1 MAIEYRITLDDEHE
15 FSYRIELERQY
26 DPYAAAQTPRWTR
39 LENNRCSN
47 CPLNPAQYSH
57 CPAAVDLHRVIEDF
71 RGLPAFKKVSVQVRT
86 PEREYIKHAGL
97 EEGLRALL
105 GVIMATSACPLLG
118 RLKPMAQQH
127 LPFASN
133 QEFILR
139 AVSLYLMRQY
149 FNFRRPA
156 RRLGAEGA
164 GEAVPAVA
172 TGESGVLA
180 ANPRDLRGR
189 LEPEGFPQFLL
200 HGIEHELFA
209 GGATAE
215 GAAAADERGHAR
227 RLKPGGPRRARC
239 LT

>member
-26 DPYAAAQTPRWTR
+26 DPHIAGQTPRWTR

-71 RGLPAFKKVSVQVRT
+71 RGLPAFKKVSVLVRT

-118 RLKPMAQQH
+118 KLKPMAQQH

-149 FNFRRPA
+149 FNFREGRHADWELKGLVKQFQQLQLVNQAFWQRIHETCEGDSNLKAFLSFFSMASSMSYSLEAQLQKVRPLLMSGDM
-156 RRLGAEGA
+156 LGA
-164 GEAVPAVA
+164 
-172 TGESGVLA
+172 
-180 ANPRDLRGR
+180 
-189 LEPEGFPQFLL
+189 
-200 HGIEHELFA
+200 
-209 GGATAE
+209 
-215 GAAAADERGHAR
+215 
-227 RLKPGGPRRARC
+227 
-239 LT
+239 

>member
-15 FSYRIELERQY
+15 FRYRIELERQY
-26 DPYAAAQTPRWTR
+26 DPQIAAQTPRWTR

-47 CPLNPAQYSH
+47 CPLNPAQHSH

-71 RGLPAFKKVSVQVRT
+71 RGLPAFKKVAVQVRT
-86 PEREYIKHAGL
+86 PEREYTKQVGL

-118 RLKPMAQQH
+118 KLKPMAQQH

-149 FNFRRPA
+149 FNFREGRHADWELNGLVKQFQQLQLVNQAFWQRIHETCEGDSNLKAFLSFFSMASSMSYSLEAQLQKVRPLLMSGDM
-156 RRLGAEGA
+156 LGA
-164 GEAVPAVA
+164 
-172 TGESGVLA
+172 
-180 ANPRDLRGR
+180 
-189 LEPEGFPQFLL
+189 
-200 HGIEHELFA
+200 
-209 GGATAE
+209 
-215 GAAAADERGHAR
+215 
-227 RLKPGGPRRARC
+227 
-239 LT
+239 

>member
-26 DPYAAAQTPRWTR
+26 DAEIAAQTPRWTR

-118 RLKPMAQQH
+118 KLKPMAQQH

-149 FNFRRPA
+149 FNFREGRHADWELKGLVKQFQQLQLVNQAFWQRIHETCDGDSNLKAFLSFFSMASSMSYSLEAQLQKVRPLLMSGDM
-156 RRLGAEGA
+156 LGA
-164 GEAVPAVA
+164 
-172 TGESGVLA
+172 
-180 ANPRDLRGR
+180 
-189 LEPEGFPQFLL
+189 
-200 HGIEHELFA
+200 
-209 GGATAE
+209 
-215 GAAAADERGHAR
+215 
-227 RLKPGGPRRARC
+227 
-239 LT
+239 

>member
-26 DPYAAAQTPRWTR
+26 DAEIAAQAPRWTR

-118 RLKPMAQQH
+118 KLKPMAQQH

-149 FNFRRPA
+149 FNFREGRHADWELKGLVKQFQQLQLVNQAFWQRIHETCDGDSNLKAFLSFFSMASSMSYSLEAQLQKVRPLLMSGDM
-156 RRLGAEGA
+156 LGA
-164 GEAVPAVA
+164 
-172 TGESGVLA
+172 
-180 ANPRDLRGR
+180 
-189 LEPEGFPQFLL
+189 
-200 HGIEHELFA
+200 
-209 GGATAE
+209 
-215 GAAAADERGHAR
+215 
-227 RLKPGGPRRARC
+227 
-239 LT
+239 